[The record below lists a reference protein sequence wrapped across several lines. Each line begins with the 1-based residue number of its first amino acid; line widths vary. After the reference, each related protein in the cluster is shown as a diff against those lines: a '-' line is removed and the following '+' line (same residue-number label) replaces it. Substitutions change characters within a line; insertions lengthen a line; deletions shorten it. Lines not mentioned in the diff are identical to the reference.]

1 MLQRLRVKNFKLLR
15 EVDIEFSYPLTVLI
29 GPNAGGKSTVL
40 EVIEFLRKCADRGL
54 QEAVR
59 RHGGAATIRSIGTNE
74 PIEIETEWMFSRQGQ
89 TIALRWKVVLEIVRS
104 TVQVREE
111 TLHSF
116 DETAK
121 TERLRTREDGTR
133 ERSSED
139 GTWTV
144 LEAPASQLAFE
155 GLATAIKDPLVLAR
169 VVASAPRTYGSMSV
183 APGWLRESDI
193 VLASPRDSVVIA
205 PEAFIRPDGQG
216 LANAL
221 YNLFTEHPVEWD
233 QLLRA
238 VQAEFSFVH
247 RIVFPP
253 DAGGSKISFA
263 IEDKR
268 FDRAKV
274 YASQLSDGF
283 IAYLVLLTATLQP
296 AQRAVLSLD
305 EPESHLHPSALRRL
319 VAICA
324 DDTKHREVIIAT
336 HSNALLDFLPDPAAA
351 IRIIEHG
358 RSGAVVRKLDAE
370 ALAAWRK
377 DYTMSELRSAGQ
389 LDQDNSAFEADA

>member
-1 MLQRLRVKNFKLLR
+1 MLKRLRVKNFKLLR
-15 EVDIEFSYPLTVLI
+15 DVDIEFSYPLTVLI

-74 PIEIETEWMFSRQGQ
+74 PIEIETEWVLPLPVESLS
-89 TIALRWKVVLEIVRS
+89 LRWKVVLDVVRAG
-104 TVQVREE
+104 VQVQEE
-111 TLHSF
+111 TLHSVDPSTIVAF
-116 DETAK
+116 
-121 TERLRTREDGTR
+121 LRTDHDGTR
-133 ERSSED
+133 AIRNAD
-139 GTWTV
+139 GSWTSV
-144 LEAPASQLAFE
+144 RTSKSQLVFE
-155 GLATAIKDPLVLAR
+155 TSAANSEHLVM
-169 VVASAPRTYGSMSV
+169 VIGMVANGPNIYGSMSV

-193 VLASPRDSVVIA
+193 VLSSPRDSSVIA
-205 PEAFIRPDGQG
+205 PEPFIKPDGQG

-268 FDRAKV
+268 FARAKV

-283 IAYLVLLTATLQP
+283 IAYLVLLTVALQP
-296 AQRAVLSLD
+296 EQSQALCLD

-324 DDTKHREVIIAT
+324 DDTKHRNVIIAT